1 MNRPV
6 FPRVSDFFLASPRR
20 DPRVTAHRV
29 DRQLRQL
36 VTRIDATVPFYR
48 ELWREAG
55 FDPRSVTGTGD
66 LPAIIATYAEDDGH
80 LNFNGVI
87 YKTEEQLTAF
97 HKGFGF
103 SNEGMLSGI
112 GGDITHITYTQKSMI
127 VEYALRATIEIDLPD
142 APRGRSVAIPMCV
155 LYEFDEAGK
164 LTSERVYTD
173 TAALLP
179 KPLVQL

>member
-1 MNRPV
+1 MKKYPPV
-6 FPRVSDFFLASPRR
+6 QELMRKAPTKGSETIGPERKAFL
-20 DPRVTAHRV
+20 
-29 DRQLRQL
+29 
-36 VTRIDATVPFYR
+36 DAAFEEHLGA
-48 ELWREAG
+48 EL
-55 FDPRSVTGTGD
+55 TGD
-66 LPAIIATYAEDDGH
+66 LPAITATYAEDDGH
-80 LNFNGVI
+80 LSFNGVI

-173 TAALLP
+173 TAAVLP

>member
-1 MNRPV
+1 MTTYADVEELIKKAPTKGSEAVGPERKA
-6 FPRVSDFFLASPRR
+6 FLDA
-20 DPRVTAHRV
+20 ALLKH
-29 DRQLRQL
+29 LGAEL
-36 VTRIDATVPFYR
+36 V
-48 ELWREAG
+48 
-55 FDPRSVTGTGD
+55 GD
-66 LPAIIATYAEDDGH
+66 LLAITATYAEEDGH

-112 GGDITHITYTQKSMI
+112 GGDITHITYTQESMI

-142 APRGRSVAIPMCV
+142 APAGRPVAIPMCV

-173 TAALLP
+173 LAAVLP
-179 KPLVQL
+179 KPLLQL